1 MMVRLSA
8 TCLCLLTLVLPCGVA
23 VHAQTYD
30 TQLPLKG
37 QSHKPKKQKRLQLG
51 LPIAT
56 ASQLQATI
64 DGDAQ
69 SIYDLIKQGNP
80 KAALE
85 LAGRALEKAPNSEKL
100 LVAYVN
106 ALYSDGQHFKADQV
120 ITKVIDQVGMN
131 DALLVLRETIR
142 RQLAVNA
149 TYTVYR
155 SLEKEDHAAAIQA
168 ARETIVFAPDVME
181 NRLLLINL
189 LMNAQRYAEAE
200 QSASEAITID
210 PDDVV
215 PWMLRG
221 YTRQYVGQRAS
232 AVSDFDEVLRR
243 RDLTPTEQK
252 HYRAITADAA
262 MAAAKPYAALDLLE
276 PLGEMQSNPP
286 EAMITWR
293 RRAALA
299 QLFMQAGG
307 EAPTAEPLRPLI
319 LDCRTSPYGREC
331 DLLPA
336 MSTGDPAY
344 GFAAQAF
351 TALKDKDHVLAL
363 SMARLAVALDPQNA
377 DYQILLL
384 NTLTLNGQWIEAERL
399 ATDAENVGKPSAQ
412 FLVQRGDIRLK
423 LGKSE
428 LANKDFADALQLD
441 TLPLNQTL
449 TLLARL
455 NRNSE
460 ARDRLTKA
468 LKAGEKP
475 ASSDLALAYL
485 ASNIGDDDVA
495 TSAFQRSDLSD
506 GLGILALQDAAYASV
521 RSGHDQQAIAYLIRA
536 VDAKEKDTPL
546 ELRDST
552 TIQSLLNIRRT
563 IAEVSRSWGAIASV
577 SFRGATL
584 ATGAGLNSDAASN
597 DSVQIGTE
605 LYWRPYGY
613 RNGKLFEIYARAFE
627 TPYSSGGGL
636 TGASSLQGSVG
647 MRLKPFSESNM
658 IFAIGNLFPVNSKA
672 SRDWLA
678 QVAYSNGEGG
688 ELRVD
693 TSDWWT
699 QQVYVEAG
707 HYLQQQ
713 QSYGT
718 GNARWGRSYRLD
730 DISSDLVAFPHAV
743 LAADYN
749 TDYAQRSAVGF
760 GVGLQLR
767 YWYRQDTHNAHRSYV
782 DFSLQYRTKISGDE
796 QRAKGTFFTV
806 LTSY

>member
-1 MMVRLSA
+1 MMARLRV
-8 TCLCLLTLVLPCGVA
+8 TCLCLLTLVLPCGIA
-23 VHAQTYD
+23 VHAQPHD
-30 TQLPLKG
+30 TKSALRG
-37 QSHKPKKQKRLQLG
+37 QPQKPKEQK
-51 LPIAT
+51 
-56 ASQLQATI
+56 QLQPAT

-69 SIYDLIKQGNP
+69 SIYDLIKRGDP

-85 LAGRALEKAPNSEKL
+85 LAERSLVKTPNDEKL

-106 ALYSDGQHFKADQV
+106 ALYSDGQHSKADQV
-120 ITKVIDQVGMN
+120 IKRVIDQVGMN
-131 DALLVLRETIR
+131 DSLLVLRETIR
-142 RQLAVNA
+142 RQLAANA
-149 TYTVYR
+149 TYAVYR
-155 SLEKEDHAAAIQA
+155 SLENNDHTAAIQA

-189 LMNAQRYAEAE
+189 LMNAKRYDEAE

-215 PWMLRG
+215 PWMLRA
-221 YTRQYVGQRAS
+221 YTRQYLGQRAS
-232 AVSDFDEVLRR
+232 AVADFEEVLRR
-243 RDLTPTEQK
+243 PDLTPTEQR
-252 HYRAITADAA
+252 HYRAIMADAA
-262 MAAAKPYAALDLLE
+262 LAAGKPHAVLELLE
-276 PLGEMQSNPP
+276 PLGAMRSDPSET
-286 EAMITWR
+286 MITWR

-299 QLFMQAGG
+299 QLSPHPGG
-307 EAPTAEPLRPLI
+307 EPATAEPLRPLI

-336 MSTGDPAY
+336 MSSGDPAY
-344 GFAAQAF
+344 RFAAQAY
-351 TALKDKDHVLAL
+351 TAIKDKDSPLAL
-363 SMARLAVALDPQNA
+363 SMARMAVALDPQNA

-384 NTLTLNGQWIEAERL
+384 NILTLNGQWVEAERL
-399 ATDAENVGKPSAQ
+399 AADAENLGKPSAQ
-412 FLVQRGDIRLK
+412 LLVQRGDIRLK
-423 LGKSE
+423 LEKPE
-428 LANKDFADALQLD
+428 LANKDFAEALRLD
-441 TLPLNQTL
+441 TLPLAQTL
-449 TLLARL
+449 TLLTRL
-455 NRNSE
+455 NRKSE

-475 ASSDLALAYL
+475 ASSDLDLAYL

-495 TSAFQRSDLSD
+495 TSAFQRSDQTD

-536 VDAKEKDTPL
+536 VDAKERDTPL
-546 ELRDST
+546 KLRDST
-552 TIQSLLNIRRT
+552 EIQSLLNIRRT
-563 IAEVSRSWGAIASV
+563 IAEVSRNWGAIASV

-605 LYWRPYGY
+605 IYWRPYGY
-613 RNGKLFEIYARAFE
+613 RNGKLFEVYARAFE

-636 TGASSLQGSVG
+636 TGSSSLQGSVG
-647 MRLKPFSESNM
+647 MRLKPFTESNM
-658 IFAIGNLFPVNSKA
+658 IVAIGNLFPVNSRA
-672 SRDWLA
+672 NRDWLA
-678 QVAYSNGEGG
+678 QVAYSTGEGG

-693 TSDWWT
+693 TSNWWT
-699 QQVYVEAG
+699 QQVYAEAG
-707 HYLQQQ
+707 HYLQHQ

-718 GNARWGRSYRLD
+718 GSARWGRSYRLD

-782 DFSLQYRTKISGDE
+782 DFSLQYRTKVSGDE

>member
-1 MMVRLSA
+1 MLTRLRF
-8 TCLCLLTLVLPCGVA
+8 TCLCLLTLVLPWAAA
-23 VHAQTYD
+23 VQAQTHAIES
-30 TQLPLKG
+30 PLTEPAR
-37 QSHKPKKQKRLQLG
+37 QPKEQKR
-51 LPIAT
+51 
-56 ASQLQATI
+56 SQPSPESE
-64 DGDAQ
+64 AQ
-69 SIYDLIKQGNP
+69 SIYDLIKKGDP

-85 LAGRALEKAPNSEKL
+85 LAGRALEKAPTNEKL
-100 LVAYVN
+100 WVAYVN
-106 ALYSDGQHFKADQV
+106 ALYSDGQDSKADQV
-120 ITKVIDQVGMN
+120 ITTVIDRVGMN
-131 DALLVLRETIR
+131 DTLLVLRETIR
-142 RQLAVNA
+142 RQLAANA
-149 TYTVYR
+149 TYAVYR
-155 SLEKEDHAAAIQA
+155 SLEKGDHAAAIQA

-210 PDDVV
+210 PEDVV
-215 PWMLRG
+215 PWMLRA
-221 YTRQYVGQRAS
+221 YTRQYLGQRADTV
-232 AVSDFDEVLRR
+232 ADFDEVLRR
-243 RDLTPTEQK
+243 PDLTRTEQK
-252 HYRAITADAA
+252 HYRAIMADAA
-262 MAAAKPYAALDLLE
+262 LAAAKPNEALDLLE
-276 PLGEMQSNPP
+276 PLGESQFDPS

-307 EAPTAEPLRPLI
+307 TSPTADPLRPLI

-336 MSTGDPAY
+336 MSSGDPAY
-344 GFAAQAF
+344 RFAAQAF
-351 TALKDKDHVLAL
+351 AALKDNDHPLAL
-363 SMARLAVALDPQNA
+363 SMARLAVSLDPQNV

-384 NTLTLNGQWIEAERL
+384 NTLVLNGEWIEAERL
-399 ATDAENVGKPSAQ
+399 ASDSGNLGKPSAQ
-412 FLVQRGDIRLK
+412 LLVQRGDIRLK

-428 LANKDFADALQLD
+428 LANKDFAEALRLD
-441 TLPLNQTL
+441 TLPLPQTL
-449 TLLARL
+449 ALLAKL
-455 NRNSE
+455 NRKSE
-460 ARDRLTKA
+460 ARDRLASA

-475 ASSDLALAYL
+475 ANSDLDLAYL
-485 ASNIGDDDVA
+485 ASNIGNDEVA
-495 TSAFQRSDLSD
+495 IDAFQRSDQAD
-506 GLGILALQDAAYASV
+506 GLGMLALQDAAYASI
-521 RSGHDQQAIAYLIRA
+521 RIGHDQQAIAYLTRA
-536 VDAKEKDTPL
+536 VDDKERNTPL

-552 TIQSLLNIRRT
+552 EIQSLLNIRRT
-563 IAEVSRSWGAIASV
+563 IAEVSRSWGTIASV

-584 ATGAGLNSDAASN
+584 ATGAGLNSAAASN

-613 RNGKLFEIYARAFE
+613 RNGKLFELYARAFE

-636 TGASSLQGSVG
+636 TGSTSLQGSVG
-647 MRLKPFSESNM
+647 MRLKPFSESNV
-658 IFAIGNLFPVNSKA
+658 IFAIGNLFPVNSQA
-672 SRDWLA
+672 NRDWLA
-678 QVAYSNGEGG
+678 QVAYSTGEGG

-693 TSDWWT
+693 ASDWWT

-713 QSYGT
+713 QTYGT

-749 TDYAQRSAVGF
+749 SDYFQRSAVGF
-760 GVGLQLR
+760 GVGIQLR

-782 DFSLQYRTKISGDE
+782 DFLLQYRAKVSGDE
-796 QRAKGTFFTV
+796 QRAKGTFITV